1 MASSRIRRVINLG
14 NGWKYTVYLKP
25 IEYAMLNLF
34 IVIPFHL
41 MVLMITG
48 LIWLYIKLPYM
59 IIKYLYKQTKLGM
72 NKLSEYIKNKK
83 TK

>member
-1 MASSRIRRVINLG
+1 
-14 NGWKYTVYLKP
+14 
-25 IEYAMLNLF
+25 MLNLF